1 MSSNPNSCSLMSSS
15 KPSFCVVAAAFA
27 CALGLSGCGH
37 TVSSVSHSENAMQDS
52 WTEVRSTIN
61 RLEVEHATEAQWK
74 MKSESSE
81 VVPSVSALVDICPM
95 CVTIKGIAQDFQ
107 RSPKVVHFGFE
118 GGFHA
123 LVFFDATGRSGRV
136 LRH

>member
-1 MSSNPNSCSLMSSS
+1 MSSS
-15 KPSFCVVAAAFA
+15 KQSFSVVAAVFA
-27 CALGLSGCGH
+27 CALCLSGCGH
-37 TVSSVSHSENAMQDS
+37 AVSSVSNSENAMQAP
-52 WTEVRSTIN
+52 WAEIRSTIN
-61 RLEVEHATEAQWK
+61 RLEMEHATEAQWK
-74 MKSESSE
+74 MKSENSE